1 MRNLEVVQFGETLEA
16 KKTYYVQCG
25 CKTFVFTDTKELT
38 TFLTEYIQ
46 NPNEYEKR
54 WYSKQGD
61 PALNMEIP
69 STATGVRDMGI
80 GEAQSAPMGSMP
92 LSDRLRRR

>member
-25 CKTFVFTDTKELT
+25 CKTFVFANTEELT

-46 NPNEYEKR
+46 NPDEYER
-54 WYSKQGD
+54 IWYAKNEKLPQYGN
-61 PALNMEIP
+61 PI
-69 STATGVRDMGI
+69 STAGYGTVSEVSTLDN
-80 GEAQSAPMGSMP
+80 QS
-92 LSDRLRRR
+92 LINRLHRR